1 MPKAE
6 NISLTPQWMEIK
18 QMFEA
23 NTNGCKEYG
32 KNFPLD
38 GELDELTQHFV
49 GKIAL
54 ITLDKGFDAMIEGVK
69 LDLWKERIWSLIENA
84 GLLPEVSEEDYV
96 FIDKVVEET
105 WHQPDSEFDIDIEE
119 LEKQAIEDLSK

>member
-6 NISLTPQWMEIK
+6 KLFLTPQWMEIK

-23 NTNGCKEYG
+23 NTNGSKEYG
-32 KNFPLD
+32 KNFPLE

-49 GKIAL
+49 GKISL
-54 ITLDKGFDAMIEGVK
+54 ITLDRGFDAVIEGVK

-96 FIDKVVEET
+96 FMDKVIEET
-105 WHQPDSEFDIDIEE
+105 WHQPDDEFDIDIEE
-119 LEKQAIEDLSK
+119 LEKQAIKDLSK

>member
-6 NISLTPQWMEIK
+6 KLFLTPQWMKIK

-23 NTNGCKEYG
+23 NTNGSKEYG
-32 KNFPLD
+32 KNFPLE

-49 GKIAL
+49 GKISL
-54 ITLDKGFDAMIEGVK
+54 ITLDRGFDAVIEGVK

-96 FIDKVVEET
+96 FMDKVIEET
-105 WHQPDSEFDIDIEE
+105 WHQPDNEFDIDIEE
-119 LEKQAIEDLSK
+119 LEKQAIKDLSK